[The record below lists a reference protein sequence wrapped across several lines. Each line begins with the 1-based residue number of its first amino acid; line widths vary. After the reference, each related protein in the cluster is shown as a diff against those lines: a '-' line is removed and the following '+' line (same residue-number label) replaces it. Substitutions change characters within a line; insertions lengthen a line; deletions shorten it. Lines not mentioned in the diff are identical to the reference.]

1 MNHRFVILVPCAL
14 VEAGQHNIAF
24 TVKDMR
30 QMIRV
35 HACDDEKAANSAER
49 LGAETCAT
57 VVQELRAFVAENSRI
72 WSYPNSSV
80 AATGVFGRQHVWE
93 KLNRLA
99 LRRTMRNIRRNAR
112 YERHLGAGGAMLALW
127 IGLGHLRATP

>member
-49 LGAETCAT
+49 LGSGTTCAT
-57 VVQELRAFVAENSRI
+57 AVQELRAGVAGTG
-72 WSYPNSSV
+72 WSYRNGD
-80 AATGVFGRQHVWE
+80 ATGVSGCQNVWE
-93 KLNRLA
+93 KLGRA
-99 LRRTMRNIRRNAR
+99 AIRRNAR
-112 YERHLGAGGAMLALW
+112 HARHRRKMMILGAGGAMLALW